1 MIHLRIIGESFNRI
15 ASDDTAAKGMK
26 ANITYKARKVKH
38 IFTSLQKFTG
48 NEMHYHIIA
57 QSGSATGATRE
68 IEKAY
73 FCIPHTFAEWK
84 HECTKYIDN

>member
-1 MIHLRIIGESFNRI
+1 
-15 ASDDTAAKGMK
+15 
-26 ANITYKARKVKH
+26 
-38 IFTSLQKFTG
+38 
-48 NEMHYHIIA
+48 MHYHIIA